1 MSEWMGVFWEALR
14 AFGGLLA
21 KELFKI
27 GDTPVSIMTFLTIL
41 AIMAVTVWLSRT
53 VRRIL
58 DRVLTGRG
66 WKPGMIG
73 SVNGLIHYFML
84 VVGFG
89 IALETAGINLTAL
102 FAAGAVFAVA
112 IGFAMQ
118 SIVQN
123 FVAGVILLSE
133 RAIKPGDILEVEGR
147 VVKVLDM
154 GIRASIVR
162 TRDGED
168 IIIPNSLLI
177 QAPVKN
183 FTLKD
188 SRYRIRAKIGVVYAS
203 DMKEVKEVLFQAAK
217 KISEDR
223 GIVGVPPQ
231 VFLKEFGYHSV
242 VWEVAFWMA
251 DPWES
256 YQAQSDLME
265 DLWWELKDH
274 QITIAFPQVDV
285 HFDPD
290 VGRGLAAIG
299 TAVASG

>member
-1 MSEWMGVFWEALR
+1 MEDWLGFIWEVLKA
-14 AFGGLLA
+14 GGSLLGR
-21 KELFKI
+21 ELFKI
-27 GDTPVSIMTFLTIL
+27 GGTPISVTTVLTVIVIMVFTI
-41 AIMAVTVWLSRT
+41 WLSRT
-53 VRRIL
+53 VRRVLEKIL
-58 DRVLTGRG
+58 LARD

-123 FVAGVILLSE
+123 FVAGIILLSE
-133 RAIKPGDILEVEGR
+133 RAITPGDILEVEGR

-168 IIIPNSLLI
+168 IIIPNSILI
-177 QAPVKN
+177 QTAVKN
-183 FTLKD
+183 YTLKD
-188 SRYRIRAKIGVVYAS
+188 SRYRIRVQVGVNYNSDMRQVKETLYRVAEHASENRGIIGV
-203 DMKEVKEVLFQAAK
+203 K
-217 KISEDR
+217 
-223 GIVGVPPQ
+223 PQ
-231 VFLKEFGYHSV
+231 VFLKEFGDHSV
-242 VWEVAFWMA
+242 QWEIAFWMA

-256 YQAQSDLME
+256 KQATSDLFE
-265 DLWWELKDH
+265 ELWWELKEH
-274 QITIAFPQVDV
+274 KISIAFPQMDL
-285 HFDPD
+285 HLDPD
-290 VGRGLAAIG
+290 VSAGIAQFGRVR
-299 TAVASG
+299 TA